1 MAIFTDSKSTLGAVY
16 PAGENGASPWDR
28 LEPLISP
35 DQVKADHLWGIP
47 LVSATAHPLTG
58 MVDVY
63 TDEMIKRRIE
73 ASLSEIE
80 EELHIR
86 IMPIQIQE
94 RQPFSYEDFKQF
106 GFFRLRQRP
115 CSSVQSLAI
124 VSSDGT
130 LFYDLPLQW
139 IETGYLYQGQIN
151 ILPLSPVAGSSD
163 VSGGSAIISGPAASV
178 FLMALSAARNIPA
191 YWTVTYTIGF
201 EDGKIPRIVNELI
214 GIQTAMNILSVIAPT
229 YQKTSSSLGIDGMSQ
244 SVGTPGPNLFQGRM
258 KELQDKKNLIKKQLK
273 VAFGSSIITGVI

>member
-16 PAGENGASPWDR
+16 PIGETASPWSR
-28 LEPLISP
+28 VEPLISP
-35 DQVKADHLWGIP
+35 DQVVADHLLGIP
-47 LVSATAHPLTG
+47 LVSGTVHPLTG
-58 MVDVY
+58 KVDVY
-63 TDEMIKRRIE
+63 TEDLIKRRIE
-73 ASLSEIE
+73 ASVSEIE

-86 IMPIQIQE
+86 IMPVQIKE
-94 RQPFSYEDFKQF
+94 REAFSYEDFKQF
-106 GFFRLRQRP
+106 GYFRLRQRP
-115 CSSVQSLAI
+115 CSSIQSLAI

-130 LFYDLPLQW
+130 VFYEIPLEW
-139 IETGYLYQGQIN
+139 IETGHLYQGQVN

-214 GIQTAMNILSVIAPT
+214 GIQTALNILSMLAAT

-244 SVGTPGPNLFQGRM
+244 SVGTPGPNLFQVRM
-258 KELQDKKNLIKKQLK
+258 KDLQDKKDKIKKQLK
-273 VAFGSSIITGVI
+273 IAFGSAIVTGVI